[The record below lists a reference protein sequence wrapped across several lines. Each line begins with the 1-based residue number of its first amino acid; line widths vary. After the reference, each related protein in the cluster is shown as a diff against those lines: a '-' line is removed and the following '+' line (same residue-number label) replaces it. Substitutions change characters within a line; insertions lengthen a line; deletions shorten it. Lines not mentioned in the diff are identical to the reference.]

1 MVLRRSSLLV
11 CAALLMTVQVV
22 RAQPVASSK
31 KCPRN
36 TWAQRATKVSQVCCV
51 GGSQPTK
58 AGHRRALQK
67 CTLPSKCPSQAC
79 AMQFLE
85 FMNECP
91 ALVATDP
98 ARKPKYNVLLASCKL
113 MASATGPGD
122 GKSGSAILC
131 PTNHVLCTSQA
142 PDPRGGLM
150 PANCHTECRKKA
162 LPSIQSCRS
171 PSTGAWTDST
181 IAEFMSVVQG
191 SPKVLIF
198 GIPREPSGNAALKRF
213 YDESVCFHG
222 RKLSPD
228 MESFLN
234 CRFPDDTFLGNNF
247 PLHSWIFIGG
257 RFFGNG
263 YTLAHTPSNELERRL
278 KAVNADRTCGVAG
291 RPPPPP
297 PGGACLHPGS
307 THIVAAD
314 TTVPAQCQAL
324 KALLPTKPGGL
335 GLKCNAFADSG
346 PWNNFLECAFR
357 AHNWVRFRH
366 GGQGGCGGPTLFAF
380 CEKTFAGDPDA
391 IQCCSNTR
399 CAWSASLFGPGG
411 GSPYCI
417 NSKYAVNVCCS
428 PCPCWLSPR
437 GVTPGGRGNMTIIEN
452 YHGRSYPVLV
462 NSDGLAVAAP
472 FKCGQTGLF
481 ANRAVTP
488 LSVWQPRMG
497 DCSHDPMGGRR
508 ALMGLTVDDGAH

>member
-1 MVLRRSSLLV
+1 
-11 CAALLMTVQVV
+11 
-22 RAQPVASSK
+22 
-31 KCPRN
+31 
-36 TWAQRATKVSQVCCV
+36 
-51 GGSQPTK
+51 
-58 AGHRRALQK
+58 
-67 CTLPSKCPSQAC
+67 
-79 AMQFLE
+79 
-85 FMNECP
+85 
-91 ALVATDP
+91 
-98 ARKPKYNVLLASCKL
+98 
-113 MASATGPGD
+113 
-122 GKSGSAILC
+122 
-131 PTNHVLCTSQA
+131 
-142 PDPRGGLM
+142 
-150 PANCHTECRKKA
+150 
-162 LPSIQSCRS
+162 
-171 PSTGAWTDST
+171 
-181 IAEFMSVVQG
+181 VVQG

-234 CRFPDDTFLGNNF
+234 CRFPDDTLLGNNF

-263 YTLAHTPSNELERRL
+263 YTLVHTPSNELERRL
-278 KAVNADRTCGVAG
+278 KTVNADRTCGVAG

-357 AHNWVRFRH
+357 AHNWARFRH

-399 CAWSASLFGPGG
+399 CAWSASLSRGRLTLLHQQQ
-411 GSPYCI
+411 
-417 NSKYAVNVCCS
+417 VCRQR
-428 PCPCWLSPR
+428 L
-437 GVTPGGRGNMTIIEN
+437 
-452 YHGRSYPVLV
+452 L
-462 NSDGLAVAAP
+462 LAVSLLALSAWGDPRRPRQHDYHRKLCAAP
-472 FKCGQTGLF
+472 
-481 ANRAVTP
+481 RAPSHCVAP
-488 LSVWQPRMG
+488 LQR
-497 DCSHDPMGGRR
+497 CSH
-508 ALMGLTVDDGAH
+508 